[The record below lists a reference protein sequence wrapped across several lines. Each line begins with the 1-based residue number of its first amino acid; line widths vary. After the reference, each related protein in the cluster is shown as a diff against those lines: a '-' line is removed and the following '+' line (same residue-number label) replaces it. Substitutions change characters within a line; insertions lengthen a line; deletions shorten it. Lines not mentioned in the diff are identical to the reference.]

1 MSNLIA
7 IAYPDVATATRVR
20 DRLLELQRE
29 RLIILADAPFGGE
42 IVQTSRARR
51 RRPTCGRPSAMSR
64 PSPNS
69 SASISIPDRPA
80 REAS

>member
-42 IVQTSRARR
+42 IIQTSLSEEAE
-51 RRPTCGRPSAMSR
+51 A
-64 PSPNS
+64 
-69 SASISIPDRPA
+69 DL
-80 REAS
+80 REAVRHVQAVAEQ